1 MTAYLHE
8 NLYRGGALMT
18 RLAQARIVVCGA
30 GALGSPLCDNL
41 ARHGARQM
49 LVVDFD
55 RVEEHNLGTQQYV
68 RDDVGARK
76 AEALASHLFR
86 ATGVEVEVFAKELNE
101 RNVSKLLRG
110 ADLVFDCFD
119 NSASRRLVSE
129 HCSGHAVPCL
139 HLGVHTDS
147 GEATWNDV
155 YRVPD
160 DVLAI
165 GACDYPLARNLLLF
179 VVAMGSE
186 AALRFLDS
194 GARENYEVTLRD
206 LTISRRAE

>member
-8 NLYRGGALMT
+8 NLYRGDALMK
-18 RLAQARIVVCGA
+18 RLAGARLVVCGA

-55 RVEEHNLGTQQYV
+55 RVEEHNLGTQLYT
-68 RDDVGARK
+68 RDDIGARK
-76 AEALASHLFR
+76 VEALAAHLFR
-86 ATGVEVEVFAKELNE
+86 ATNVEIEVVAKKLDE
-101 RNVSKLLRG
+101 RNISKLLRD

-129 HCSGHAVPCL
+129 HCTANALPCL
-139 HLGVHTDS
+139 HLGVHTDY
-147 GEATWNDV
+147 GEATWNEV
-155 YRVPD
+155 YRVPN
-160 DVLAI
+160 DVLAT
-165 GACDYPLARNLLLF
+165 GACDYPLARNLLLLT
-179 VVAMGSE
+179 VAMGSE

-206 LTISRRAE
+206 LTISKRA